1 MEIAN
6 VIKMRTA
13 LKAGKN
19 LPLTVLIDN
28 CFRVIDESM
37 KGHFTFWDDDNGI
50 LYEMAYA
57 DIMQD
62 KNPTNEK
69 KVSMFA
75 VDYESIQ
82 CMQLSLVKLDD
93 IDALFGSMK
102 AEGKTVDKERID
114 MIKNFYNTVLSNDIP
129 EISRENINNLIG
141 SNLNTNDDYY
151 AGRMTQNFKESV
163 RYRDR
168 NKAIDEA
175 KNNG

>member
-1 MEIAN
+1 
-6 VIKMRTA
+6 
-13 LKAGKN
+13 
-19 LPLTVLIDN
+19 
-28 CFRVIDESM
+28 
-37 KGHFTFWDDDNGI
+37 
-50 LYEMAYA
+50 
-57 DIMQD
+57 
-62 KNPTNEK
+62 
-69 KVSMFA
+69 
-75 VDYESIQ
+75 
-82 CMQLSLVKLDD
+82 
-93 IDALFGSMK
+93 
-102 AEGKTVDKERID
+102 